1 MSTLINQPCSP
12 EKLPTTYVTF
22 RAGQLYFGVDVD
34 KVQEVLRYQ
43 PMTPVPLAPSMVKGL
58 VNLRG
63 QIITAIDL
71 REMLKLEPSPNQ
83 GKPMKVVIRTSNEV
97 VSLLVDSIGDV
108 IEVSS
113 EDFEQIPETVSSHLK
128 SLLRGV
134 FKLQDELMLVLDAT
148 TLLDSKKSFN

>member
-1 MSTLINQPCSP
+1 MSLIHQTSSS
-12 EKLPTTYVTF
+12 EQLPTTYVTF
-22 RAGQLYFGVDVD
+22 RAGPLYFGVDVD

-43 PMTPVPLAPSMVKGL
+43 PMTPVPLAPAMVKGL

-71 REMLKLEPSPNQ
+71 REMLKLEPFPNQ
-83 GKPMKVVIRTSNEV
+83 STPMKVVIRTSNEV

-113 EDFEQIPETVSSHLK
+113 QDFEPIPETVSSHLK
-128 SLLRGV
+128 SLLSGV

-148 TLLDSKKSFN
+148 TLLESKKSFN